1 MSASASESD
10 RLPRCSLRRWGGER
24 LREILLEPQPDA
36 NTPPDTFAK
45 LIRTMMDVGEAT
57 DEGPGREKAPAAL
70 NRALAREGFEAFY
83 TADKQCYMERA
94 RPA

>member
-1 MSASASESD
+1 
-10 RLPRCSLRRWGGER
+10 
-24 LREILLEPQPDA
+24 
-36 NTPPDTFAK
+36 
-45 LIRTMMDVGEAT
+45 MMDVGEAT